1 MIGPFIAVIFLG
13 IGSESPSVLA
23 LVAGLSIVA
32 AAFALMWTTESLQ
45 FYVSQTLALALLAML
60 QVLPEYSFE
69 VVLAWEGV
77 IDLALAS
84 MTGANRLLLGL
95 GWPVILFIAYLSSR
109 MKSGTGIREI
119 RLNASQSL
127 EVFFLVVAT
136 SYAFII
142 LAKGSI
148 ELVDAA
154 VLIGIYALYIRFAA
168 RAPPEN
174 IEHIDMLAGPSRK
187 IMTLQRRRK
196 RMALTSLV
204 VFGGFIILF
213 GAEPFITS
221 LRAVAVLIGLSQF
234 LFIQWVA
241 PFLSEFPE
249 STSAFIWAGRIR
261 FAPMAMANLISS
273 KLNQWTLLIAT
284 IPIVYSLSL
293 GAPGVIPLTG
303 LQFEEVLLTA
313 AQSSYG
319 VTCLLDLRFRL
330 RDAVVLF
337 VLFMAQFLVPAI
349 RLEVAIAYFAA
360 TAIELAIMKDRML
373 LFRELR
379 DLRKHRASGTTPT
392 TAGS

>member
-1 MIGPFIAVIFLG
+1 
-13 IGSESPSVLA
+13 
-23 LVAGLSIVA
+23 
-32 AAFALMWTTESLQ
+32 
-45 FYVSQTLALALLAML
+45 
-60 QVLPEYSFE
+60 
-69 VVLAWEGV
+69 
-77 IDLALAS
+77 
-84 MTGANRLLLGL
+84 
-95 GWPVILFIAYLSSR
+95 
-109 MKSGTGIREI
+109 
-119 RLNASQSL
+119 
-127 EVFFLVVAT
+127 
-136 SYAFII
+136 
-142 LAKGSI
+142 
-148 ELVDAA
+148 
-154 VLIGIYALYIRFAA
+154 
-168 RAPPEN
+168 
-174 IEHIDMLAGPSRK
+174 
-187 IMTLQRRRK
+187 
-196 RMALTSLV
+196 
-204 VFGGFIILF
+204 
-213 GAEPFITS
+213 EPFITS